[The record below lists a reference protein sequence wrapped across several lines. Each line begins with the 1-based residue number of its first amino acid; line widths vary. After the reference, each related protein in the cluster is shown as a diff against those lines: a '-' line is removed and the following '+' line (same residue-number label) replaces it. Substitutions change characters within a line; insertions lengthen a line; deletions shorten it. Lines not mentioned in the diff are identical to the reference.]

1 MFYSLTRVIRQMRR
15 RKEIGVAVLLAVI
28 VFSLAGNTLAFYFFD
43 RVDRPD
49 ITIWDGFWYSVVSI
63 TTIGYGDISS
73 TSLGARIGTAFFIV
87 LVGLAPF
94 TTAIGMAVDWIADS
108 RQKERTGMGKS
119 GLRGHLIIIN
129 FPGESRVRSV
139 IKEYRHDVHHKSAE
153 VVIISD
159 SLLELPFHIEGV
171 SFIRGDPLE
180 EETHNRA
187 NIARSD
193 QAIILSPSH
202 EDPRSDSLV
211 ASIAFVMNNM
221 NPAIDIVAE
230 CLDIKHAALFNVSE
244 RVKLVYTLQMANNLL
259 VQEAQDP
266 GVSLVTQAITSNQIE
281 GTLSTTIVDAT
292 PPEDMSYIGVAKH
305 LLDNGINLVGVVR
318 DRTARVSFDGLGLA
332 QGDSLVY
339 VAKTRQTWAELQAF
353 LWGRGK

>member
-1 MFYSLTRVIRQMRR
+1 MRR
-15 RKEIGVAVLLAVI
+15 RKEIGVAFLVAVI
-28 VFSLAGNTLAFYFFD
+28 AFSVAGNTLSFYFFD
-43 RVDRPD
+43 RVERPD

-73 TSLGARIGTAFFIV
+73 TTLGARIGTAFFIV
-87 LVGLAPF
+87 LVGLATF

-108 RQKERTGMGKS
+108 RQKERTGMGNS
-119 GLRGHLIIIN
+119 GLRGHLIIVN
-129 FPGESRVRSV
+129 FPGDSRVRSV
-139 IKEYRHDVHHKSAE
+139 IKEYRDDGHHKSAE
-153 VVIISD
+153 VVIVSD
-159 SLLELPFHIEGV
+159 SLMELPFHIEGV

-180 EETHNRA
+180 EETHQRA
-187 NIARSD
+187 NISRSD

-230 CLDIKHAALFNVSE
+230 CLDLKHAALFNVSE

-281 GTLSTTIVDAT
+281 GTLSTTVVDAA
-292 PPEDMSYIGVAKH
+292 PPEAMTYVSVAKQ
-305 LLDNGINLVGVVR
+305 LLDRGINLVGFVR
-318 DRTARVSFDGLGLA
+318 NRTAMVSFDGLNLA
-332 QGDSLVY
+332 EGDGLVY
-339 VAKTRQTWAELQAF
+339 VSKTRQSWQELQA
-353 LWGRGK
+353 LLRGRGK

>member
-1 MFYSLTRVIRQMRR
+1 MVRHMRR

-43 RVDRPD
+43 RVDRPE

-87 LVGLAPF
+87 LVGLATF

-129 FPGESRVRSV
+129 FPGESRVRSI
-139 IKEYRHDVHHKSAE
+139 IKEYRDDAHHGSDE
-153 VVIISD
+153 VVIVSD
-159 SLLELPFHIEGV
+159 SLMELPFHIEGV

-180 EETHNRA
+180 EETHQRA
-187 NIARSD
+187 NIARAE

-221 NPAIDIVAE
+221 NPEVDIVAE
-230 CLDIKHAALFNVSE
+230 CLDLKHAALFNTSE
-244 RVKLVYTLQMANNLL
+244 RVNLVYTLQLANNLL

-266 GVSLVTQAITSNQIE
+266 GVSLVTQAITSNGIE
-281 GTLSTTIVDAT
+281 GTLSTTVVEAA
-292 PPEDMSYIGVAKH
+292 PPNSMTYVGVAKQ
-305 LLDNGINLVGVVR
+305 LLDGGINLVGVVR
-318 DRTARVSFDGLGLA
+318 DRTAMVSFDGLNLA
-332 QGDSLVY
+332 EGDGLVY
-339 VAKTRQTWAELQAF
+339 VAKTRQSWHELQA
-353 LWGRGK
+353 LL